1 VSSGRLEAFS
11 DGVIAILITIM
22 VLELGSPEGADLDAL
37 SSLVPQILTYAL
49 SFVYIG
55 IYWVNH
61 HHMFQ
66 ATERVSGRILWVNLL
81 LLFWLSMVPFATA
94 WMNENYREALP
105 VAVYGIVML
114 VAAISGLGLQRAIIS
129 FQGADSRLREALG
142 SDAKGKATA
151 VLYVSA
157 ICLAFLNTWLSIALY
172 VTVAL
177 MWMIPDRR
185 IESVIER

>member
-1 VSSGRLEAFS
+1 
-11 DGVIAILITIM
+11 
-22 VLELGSPEGADLDAL
+22 
-37 SSLVPQILTYAL
+37 
-49 SFVYIG
+49 
-55 IYWVNH
+55 
-61 HHMFQ
+61 
-66 ATERVSGRILWVNLL
+66 
-81 LLFWLSMVPFATA
+81 
-94 WMNENYREALP
+94 